1 MKILKI
7 ILSIVVILF
16 AILGLTRILSF
27 NISQPIMFFALAT
40 LLLLRSFEYK
50 TSGDKSSFILTALTA
65 IVVYIVTFYNTF
77 TIISVIKVF

>member
-1 MKILKI
+1 MKIAKI
-7 ILSIVVILF
+7 ILSILVILF

-50 TSGDKSSFILTALTA
+50 TSGDKSGFILTLLTA
-65 IVVYIVTFYNTF
+65 IFVYIVTFYNAF
-77 TIISVIKVF
+77 TIISVIKV